1 MSLTRQQA
9 LAVRQ
14 ILASSLIST
23 DPTSASCEYHRL
35 PAKNIQLIQSITL
48 ITDALPVTP
57 YSRMVSVVMVEGLS
71 PPSWYARPCPLPLLC
86 PTRAS
91 SPQLIN
97 PSCA

>member
-1 MSLTRQQA
+1 MFLTRQQA

-23 DPTSASCEYHRL
+23 DPTSASYEYRRL

-57 YSRMVSVVMVEGLS
+57 YSRMMSVIMV
-71 PPSWYARPCPLPLLC
+71 
-86 PTRAS
+86 
-91 SPQLIN
+91 
-97 PSCA
+97 